1 MILCGFAGLFVRNV
15 VAPIGHEM
23 SYFNYQSK
31 RIYDSE
37 QGPGKPVVFFY
48 GDTASSKMFELL
60 LLLYTDYFKVILID
74 FLGNGKSDR
83 VEDRCQFYVF
93 RRA

>member
-1 MILCGFAGLFVRNV
+1 MLAGTETLILCGFAGLFDGNV

-37 QGPGKPVVFFY
+37 QGLGKPVVFLH
-48 GDTASSKMFELL
+48 GDTASSKMKAVNEGDAQSAEKERLRECF
-60 LLLYTDYFKVILID
+60 
-74 FLGNGKSDR
+74 S
-83 VEDRCQFYVF
+83 
-93 RRA
+93 